1 MSAVA
6 MLDCCK
12 SLETNRYLEGGS
24 MACIGVSKHRAESLA
39 WWPFVYNF
47 FLQLGRLPS
56 EIAKLDRLDP
66 PPPLY
71 GQGMQEAGFTSWGID
86 AARWEDS
93 VLEISSNQ
101 ILPRRHN
108 RTRLCCYLGYSEDP
122 WVEPLG
128 RSFERVIIL
137 VPAKVTGGGS
147 ELIGRIQRMMARQ
160 VPIAGYLE
168 CGIGGSEKSPSS
180 SLR

>member
-1 MSAVA
+1 MSAAA
-6 MLDCCK
+6 MLDRCQSSEK
-12 SLETNRYLEGGS
+12 KGNIEGS
-24 MACIGVSKHRAESLA
+24 TVACIAFSTHRAEALA
-39 WWPFVYNF
+39 WWPMAYQF
-47 FLQLGRLPS
+47 FLDCGRIPS
-56 EIAKLDRLDP
+56 EIAKLDGMAPSP
-66 PPPLY
+66 PS
-71 GQGMQEAGFTSWGID
+71 QGRAIQGEGYARWEID

-101 ILPRRHN
+101 ILPRLHN

-122 WVEPLG
+122 WVGPLG

-147 ELIGRIQRMMARQ
+147 ELIRRIQRMMATH

-168 CGIGGSEKSPSS
+168 CGTCGSYVHPE
-180 SLR
+180 